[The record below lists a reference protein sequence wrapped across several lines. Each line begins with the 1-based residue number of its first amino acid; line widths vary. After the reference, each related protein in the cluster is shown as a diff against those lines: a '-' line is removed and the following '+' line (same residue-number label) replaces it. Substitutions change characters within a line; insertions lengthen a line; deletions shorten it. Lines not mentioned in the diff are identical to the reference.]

1 MVSCFIK
8 LIEHLLYII
17 YATNAVIPYKI
28 YSNKSLNNQFKFW
41 LHIACKTWLCWRSW
55 EGVEIFLKIGLR
67 GIIGLF
73 FSLAPRTQ
81 RHLRNI
87 PQESSSAPGISYS
100 WNIIKM
106 LFSLLCQYWLSQTT
120 FFLTLWTPR
129 MTKAIFPC
137 SREHEAWLVL
147 THRTV
152 VEISSSSLG
161 RNHLSNP
168 LNRPTG

>member
-1 MVSCFIK
+1 MA
-8 LIEHLLYII
+8 LLGILRRGRDLSEDWSEGHYR
-17 YATNAVIPYKI
+17 VI
-28 YSNKSLNNQFKFW
+28 
-41 LHIACKTWLCWRSW
+41 
-55 EGVEIFLKIGLR
+55 
-67 GIIGLF
+67 

-120 FFLTLWTPR
+120 FFLTLRTPR

-137 SREHEAWLVL
+137 SREHEAWSVL

-152 VEISSSSLG
+152 LEISSSSLAG
-161 RNHLSNP
+161 VGNHLSNP